1 MTAVPDGASRV
12 RMPRIGVSTSRLA
25 SLHELN
31 LKECDEAMLR
41 GEFDPTSL
49 ITQSRN
55 DFKIDLCK
63 DRIYEILGSPVRIGD
78 KGLWLAE
85 MFVGGA
91 RGTLQS

>member
-1 MTAVPDGASRV
+1 MSECPELACRLPE
-12 RMPRIGVSTSRLA
+12 LA
-25 SLHELN
+25 SLGELN
-31 LKECDEAMLR
+31 IKECDEAMLR

-63 DRIYEILGSPVRIGD
+63 DRIYEILGSLARIGD
-78 KGLWLAE
+78 KGLWLAD

-91 RGTLQS
+91 RSALQS

>member
-1 MTAVPDGASRV
+1 MPSEVCNKKMSQTDWRITQMTAVPDGASRV

-55 DFKIDLCK
+55 DFKI
-63 DRIYEILGSPVRIGD
+63 
-78 KGLWLAE
+78 
-85 MFVGGA
+85 A
-91 RGTLQS
+91 RQHLLFPQTC